1 VPNRI
6 SGYKPP
12 DQLGSLKPSAGGA
25 PAVDKTQAE
34 APATTA
40 APAAASAD
48 TVTIT
53 GPALA
58 MQKLSEAVANAPVV
72 NTQKVASVKRAVQ
85 DGTYTI
91 DPQRVADKLLQYE
104 NGLK

>member
-1 VPNRI
+1 MPNRI
-6 SGYKPP
+6 SGYKPSDP
-12 DQLGSLKPSAGGA
+12 LGSLKPSASGVQ
-25 PAVDKTQAE
+25 AVDKTQAD
-34 APATTA
+34 TA
-40 APAAASAD
+40 GSASPAAASSGD

-72 NTQKVASVKRAVQ
+72 NTQKVSSVKRAVQ

-91 DPQRVADKLLQYE
+91 DPERVADKLLQYE
-104 NGLK
+104 SGLK